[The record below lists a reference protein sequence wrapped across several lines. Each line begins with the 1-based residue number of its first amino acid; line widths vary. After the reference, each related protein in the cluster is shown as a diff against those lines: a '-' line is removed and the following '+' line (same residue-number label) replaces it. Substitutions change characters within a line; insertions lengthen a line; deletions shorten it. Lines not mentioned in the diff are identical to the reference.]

1 MDRKDL
7 SLSQTRWRLKL
18 LTSSRFIGQWSD
30 VVFEEDDL
38 FKARARMFA
47 SRSEAGRYAAHIRW
61 ANNRGQQPLTV
72 DQWRAQGGVT
82 APQGGGAETPESGLA
97 KQLAP
102 LIAEAQEAM
111 RVVNDIE
118 RQRLF
123 RSIIDDQL
131 DAVEKDRIANIFKN
145 GTDEQINSI
154 IVGYNERFPSDSVQ
168 HGSKDAPKIDGETWL
183 NATPEQRTAMYLE
196 ASQQALT
203 NGRQSN
209 YVHIT
214 AHSNQINDQMVPA
227 QHLIDAMEKVTAVGR
242 VAEAHIAKGMV
253 NVVAANKNA
262 FDEGLAR
269 IKEASDRRSQAQEAY
284 TKGTRRLNADK
295 EALDR
300 ELLDRAWRE
309 GLPRKGF
316 SRKDHPLNPIY
327 RERMKVI
334 KAETKKLET
343 ELRSAQ
349 EEVKKAMTLSKSTGM
364 IDGHA
369 SLVDEV
375 LAVKGS
381 AKGLVSF
388 VRMPLGKPVPERI
401 QEALADVTSRFPEG
415 VGRVIGNLDK
425 GIRFEASEGG
435 GAFSTMPT
443 GKGAKVSDGFDS
455 NATIRAITVDIPG
468 KMSVKSVLSHELT
481 HALEYASP
489 GIHNV
494 VAAFRESRLY
504 SYDPTISTR
513 STIPEGVVGHIVHS
527 NVRPFA
533 ERVGIIQS
541 RLGHDNTAQDLFGS
555 FTLPDKYGDPYAGR
569 VYADV
574 GESLF
579 SMNNKLGSRPDGRRY
594 SNEQLT
600 TGVQALMYGNESSQR
615 FGNTD
620 SEHISFALGVLLTAG
635 DIG

>member
-1 MDRKDL
+1 M
-7 SLSQTRWRLKL
+7 

-61 ANNRGQQPLTV
+61 ANNRGEQPLTV
-72 DQWRAQGGVT
+72 EQWRAQGGVT
-82 APQGGGAETPESGLA
+82 APQGGGADISESGLA

-102 LIAEAQEAM
+102 LIAEAKEAM

-118 RQRLF
+118 RKRLF
-123 RSIIDDQL
+123 RAIIDDQL

-154 IVGYNERFPSDSVQ
+154 IVGYNERFSSDSVQ

-253 NVVAANKNA
+253 NVVKANQNA

-269 IKEASDRRSQAQEAY
+269 IREASDRRSQAQEAY

-327 RERMKVI
+327 AERMKVI

-369 SLVDEV
+369 GLVDEV

-388 VRMPLGKPVPERI
+388 VPMGGGQPVPQRV
-401 QEALADVTSRFPEG
+401 QTALNDVLGRLPEG
-415 VGRVIGNLDK
+415 VGRIIGKNL
-425 GIRFEASEGG
+425 GPITFESSQGG
-435 GAFSTMPT
+435 GAFGTAPSVGATMR
-443 GKGAKVSDGFDS
+443 VSDGFKT
-455 NATIRAITVDIPG
+455 NATIISVADDFPG
-468 KMSVKSVLSHELT
+468 RMSVRSVLSHELT

-489 GIHNV
+489 GVHNM

-541 RLGHDNTAQDLFGS
+541 RLGHDNTVQDLNGS
-555 FTLPDKYGDPYAGR
+555 FTLPDKYGDNYSGR
-569 VYADV
+569 VYAGM
-574 GESLF
+574 GESVF
-579 SMNNKLGSRPDGRRY
+579 SMNNKISSRPDERRY

-620 SEHISFALGVLLTAG
+620 SEQISFSLGVLLTAG

>member
-1 MDRKDL
+1 M
-7 SLSQTRWRLKL
+7 

-72 DQWRAQGGVT
+72 EQWRAQGGVT
-82 APQGGGAETPESGLA
+82 APQGGGADTSESGLA

-102 LIAEAQEAM
+102 LIAEAKEAM

-123 RSIIDDQL
+123 RAIIDDQL

-168 HGSKDAPKIDGETWL
+168 HGSKDAPKIDGERWL

-253 NVVAANKNA
+253 NVVKANQNA

-269 IKEASDRRSQAQEAY
+269 IKEAADRRSQAQEAY
-284 TKGTRRLNADK
+284 TKGTRRLSADK
-295 EALDR
+295 DALDR

-327 RERMKVI
+327 AERMKVI

-349 EEVKKAMTLSKSTGM
+349 EDVKKAMTLSKSTGM

-388 VRMPLGKPVPERI
+388 VPMGGGQPVPQRV
-401 QEALADVTSRFPEG
+401 QTALNDVLGRLPEG
-415 VGRVIGNLDK
+415 VGRIIGKNL
-425 GIRFEASEGG
+425 GPITFESSQGG
-435 GAFSTMPT
+435 GAFGTAPSVGATMR
-443 GKGAKVSDGFDS
+443 VSDGFKT
-455 NATIRAITVDIPG
+455 NATIISVTEDFPG
-468 KMSVKSVLSHELT
+468 RMSVRSVLSHELT

-489 GIHNV
+489 GVHNV

-504 SYDPTISTR
+504 SYEPTISTR

-541 RLGHDNTAQDLFGS
+541 RLGHDNTLAPSSSQDVSGS
-555 FTLPDKYGDPYAGR
+555 FVFPDKFGDRYAGR
-569 VYADV
+569 IYAAV

-579 SMNNKLGSRPDGRRY
+579 SMNDRLTSRPDGRRY

-620 SEHISFALGVLLTAG
+620 SEHISFSLGMLLTAG